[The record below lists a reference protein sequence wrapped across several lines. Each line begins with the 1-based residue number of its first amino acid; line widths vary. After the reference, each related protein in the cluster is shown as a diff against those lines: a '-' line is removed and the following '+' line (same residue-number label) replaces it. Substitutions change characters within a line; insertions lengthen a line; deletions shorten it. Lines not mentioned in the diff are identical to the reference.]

1 MSNSTTISPSDMKR
15 MGFTLYDRGGCLWW
29 ERNHPSVPALRFVVR
44 APSELCRQDGIFTIM
59 PIVRLPAECMTLHG
73 DEQDGNPAT
82 CLFAGHCTGDQIGL
96 LANEMCAM
104 TPSAVRIM
112 LMAMA

>member
-1 MSNSTTISPSDMKR
+1 MNNSTTISISPSDMKR

-29 ERNHPSVPALRFVVR
+29 ERNHPSIPELRFVVGAR
-44 APSELCRQDGIFTIM
+44 YNLYGMDGI
-59 PIVRLPAECMTLHG
+59 VNLPAECMTLYG

-82 CLFAGHCTGDQIGL
+82 CLFAGHCAGDQIGL

-104 TPSAVRIM
+104 TSDAVRIM
-112 LMAMA
+112 LLALA